1 MAPDLSRIRNIGIT
15 AHIDAGKTTTSERI
29 LFYTGRVHRIGEVDE
44 GTATLDYMEQ
54 ERERGIT
61 ITAAATYA
69 LWKGYNIN
77 LIDTPGH
84 VDFTIEVERSLRVL
98 DGAIVVLSA
107 VEGVQPQTETVW
119 RQADRYHVPRI
130 AFINKMDR
138 MGADF
143 YRVVRSAVEKLSIP
157 CVSVQ
162 IPVGAESE
170 FRGIVDL
177 ITRTT
182 YYYIDELGT
191 RIETSE
197 VPPELEDKVF
207 EYRSVL
213 EEYCAEVD
221 DEFAEKFMSRDDLR
235 PEDFKA
241 ALRKGTIANKIVP
254 TFCGSAIKNKGVQ
267 LLLDGVIDYLPSPLD
282 LPPVRGW
289 NPKTHEEIERHHSPS
304 DPTAAFA
311 FKVVTDAFVGR
322 LVYLRVYSG
331 VLRTGD
337 LILNAGRGERER
349 IGRLLLM
356 HANSRQD
363 IDALWAGQI
372 GAAVG
377 LKKTFTGDTLC
388 DEKNVITLEPI
399 FVPDT
404 VISVAIEP
412 KSQADQDKLT
422 SALRKLSEE
431 DPTFRTRFD
440 EETGQ
445 TIISGMGELHLEVIC
460 TRLEREFNID
470 ARVGR
475 PEVAYRETL
484 ATPVEIEA
492 KHVRQT
498 GGHGQYAHI
507 VVEFEPLAGHE
518 ENFIF
523 VNAISQGRIP
533 AEFIPSVEA
542 GIKEAMAG
550 GGAFGYPVV
559 GIKATLIDG
568 SFHPVDSS
576 DIAFKIAGAMSL
588 REALKKGRSVILEP
602 VMKVEVVTPP
612 ESIGD
617 VLGDLQR
624 RRAQILSFQTF
635 EKGPNIIQAF
645 VPLAEMFGYATR
657 LRNLTQGKGTFTM
670 EFNRYEAVSEKL
682 MEQWAKAG

>member
-1 MAPDLSRIRNIGIT
+1 MAPDLSRIRNIGIA

-44 GTATLDYMEQ
+44 GTATLDYMEL

-69 LWKGYNIN
+69 LWKNYNIN

-84 VDFTIEVERSLRVL
+84 VDFTMEVERSLRVL
-98 DGAIVVLSA
+98 DGAIVALSA

-119 RQADRYHVPRI
+119 RQADRYRVPRI

-138 MGADF
+138 LGADF
-143 YRVVRSAVEKLSIP
+143 YRVVRTATEKLSIP
-157 CVSVQ
+157 CVPVQ

-177 ITRTT
+177 ITQKT
-182 YYYIDELGT
+182 YLYTDDLGT
-191 RIETSE
+191 RVETSE

-221 DEFAEKFMSRDDLR
+221 EAFAEKFLHRHDLKTDD
-235 PEDFKA
+235 FQA
-241 ALRKGTIANKIVP
+241 AVRKGTIASKIVP
-254 TFCGSAIKNKGVQ
+254 TFCGSALKNKGVQ

-282 LPPVRGW
+282 LPPVTGW
-289 NPKTHEEIERHHSPS
+289 NPKTHEQVERHHSPS
-304 DPTAAFA
+304 DPTAALA
-311 FKVVTDAFVGR
+311 FKVVTDPFVGR

-331 VLRTGD
+331 VLRTAD
-337 LILNAGRGERER
+337 LVLNAGRGERER

-356 HANSRQD
+356 HAAVRQD
-363 IDALWAGQI
+363 VDTLSAGQI

-388 DEKNVITLEPI
+388 DEKNQTTLEPI
-399 FVPDT
+399 FIPET
-404 VISVAIEP
+404 VISIAIEP
-412 KSQADQDKLT
+412 KSQQDQDKLT
-422 SALRKLSEE
+422 TALRKLSDE

-440 EETGQ
+440 EDTGQ
-445 TIISGMGELHLEVIC
+445 TIISGMGELHLDVIC
-460 TRLEREFNID
+460 SRLQREFGVD

-484 ATPVEIEA
+484 ACPVEIVA
-492 KHVRQT
+492 RHIRQT

-507 VVEFEPLAGHE
+507 VVEFEPVSDE
-518 ENFIF
+518 TEPFIF

-533 AEFIPSVEA
+533 AEFVPSVES
-542 GIKEAMAG
+542 GIREAMSG
-550 GGAFGYPVV
+550 GGLYGYPVV
-559 GIKATLIDG
+559 GIKATLTDG

-576 DIAFKIAGAMSL
+576 DIAFKIAGAMAL
-588 REALKKGRSVILEP
+588 RDALKRGKSTILEP
-602 VMKVEVVTPP
+602 VMKVEVVSPP
-612 ESIGD
+612 EFIGD

-624 RRAQILSFQTF
+624 NRAQITSFQTY
-635 EKGPNIIQAF
+635 EKGPNIVQAF

-657 LRNLTQGKGTFTM
+657 LRNMTQGKGTFTM

-682 MEQWAKAG
+682 MEEWAKAG

>member
-1 MAPDLSRIRNIGIT
+1 MDSDLSRIRNIGIA

-44 GTATLDYMEQ
+44 GTATMDYMEL

-84 VDFTIEVERSLRVL
+84 VDFTMEVERSMRVL
-98 DGAIVVLSA
+98 DGVIVAMSA

-119 RQADRYHVPRI
+119 RQADRYKVPRI

-138 MGADF
+138 LGADF
-143 YRVVRSAVEKLSIP
+143 YRVVRTATEKLSIP
-157 CVSVQ
+157 CVPVQ
-162 IPVGAESE
+162 IPCGAESE

-177 ITRTT
+177 ISRQT
-182 YYYIDELGT
+182 YYYTDDLGT
-191 RIETSE
+191 RIEVAE
-197 VPPELEDKVF
+197 IPAELEDKVF

-221 DEFAEKFMSRDDLR
+221 DAFAEKFMERQELT
-235 PEDFKA
+235 PEDFKS
-241 ALRKGTIANKIVP
+241 ALRKGTIAGKIVP
-254 TFCGSAIKNKGVQ
+254 TFCGSALKNKGVQ

-282 LPPVRGW
+282 LPPVKGW
-289 NPKTHEEIERHHSPS
+289 NPKTHEEVERRHSPT
-304 DPTAAFA
+304 DPTAALA
-311 FKVVTDAFVGR
+311 FKVVTDPFVGR

-331 VLRTGD
+331 TLKTGD
-337 LILNAGRGERER
+337 LVLNAVRGERER

-356 HANSRQD
+356 HAASRQD
-363 IDALWAGQI
+363 VDRLSAGQI

-388 DEKNVITLEPI
+388 DEKNPITLEPI
-399 FVPDT
+399 FVPET

-412 KSQADQDKLT
+412 RSQADQDKLAN
-422 SALRKLSEE
+422 ALRKLSEE

-440 EETGQ
+440 EDTGQ
-445 TIISGMGELHLEVIC
+445 TIISGMGELHLDVIC
-460 TRLEREFNID
+460 TRLQREFGVD

-484 ATPVEIEA
+484 ASPVEIVA
-492 KHVRQT
+492 KHIRQT

-507 VVEFEPLAGHE
+507 VVEFEPLQNE
-518 ENFIF
+518 ETPFIF
-523 VNAISQGRIP
+523 ENAISQGRIP

-542 GIKEAMAG
+542 GIREAMASG
-550 GGAFGYPVV
+550 GVYGYPVV
-559 GIKATLIDG
+559 GIKATLTDG

-576 DIAFKIAGAMSL
+576 DIAFKIAGAMAL
-588 REALKKGRSVILEP
+588 REALKKGKSIILEP
-602 VMKVEVVTPP
+602 LMKVEVVSPP
-612 ESIGD
+612 EFVGD
-617 VLGDLQR
+617 VLADLQR
-624 RRAQILSFQTF
+624 NRAQITSFQTF
-635 EKGPNIIQAF
+635 ESGPHIIQAL

-657 LRNLTQGKGTFTM
+657 LRNMTQGKGSFTM
-670 EFNRYEAVSEKL
+670 EFNRYEAVSEKV
-682 MEQWAKAG
+682 MEEWAKAR